1 MRTVNATAAS
11 VLPSLY
17 TDTEDRDMSKL
28 RGNAPAGEEV
38 WTARGELRNPA
49 DRSDQPGQWAPERT
63 EEAATAASVDKT
75 DHHARTPAQSATRK
89 PGAGR
94 RQFAQKDDMSGGGY
108 ELEAVH
114 R

>member
-1 MRTVNATAAS
+1 
-11 VLPSLY
+11 
-17 TDTEDRDMSKL
+17 MSKL

-75 DHHARTPAQSATRK
+75 DHHERGVQLAPGVLSSARA
-89 PGAGR
+89 
-94 RQFAQKDDMSGGGY
+94 D
-108 ELEAVH
+108 H
-114 R
+114 RA